1 MKIMV
6 KLTSGSEL
14 ELDEAEYPLVAFTEL
29 CRREEDISHRAT
41 IRIRGNGTDYVTYAA
56 YHLHG
61 VHVSMSAYAGI
72 IGFAPYTA
80 AEGLRNQLA
89 DAGFLRPFISRLI
102 RDIALHPDLT
112 KGELT

>member
-14 ELDEAEYPLVAFTEL
+14 ALDDAEYPLVAFAQL
-29 CRREEDISHRAT
+29 CSREEDISHRVT
-41 IRIRGNGTDYVTYAA
+41 IRIRSNGTDYVTYAA

-61 VHVSMSAYAGI
+61 VHVSMTAYAGI
-72 IGFAPYTA
+72 IGFAPHAA
-80 AEGLRNQLA
+80 AEGLRYQLA

-102 RDIALHPDLT
+102 RDIALDPNLT